1 MPQSRLRTKLLAHIE
16 MMRPYTMFHASLLAV
31 AGAEVASSG
40 QIGVLRLMVAAL
52 ATWLGWEAGL
62 YAGDYHDRHLDLL
75 SKPGRPVPSG
85 RVLPTEALSVMLAFI
100 ILGCACS
107 LWLSPACLA
116 LALITT
122 ALGIAY
128 ARIFKER
135 GVLGNLDRGVLG
147 ACAVLFGA
155 LVGGRQLDSAV
166 LLLALLAF
174 THDTASNLVGALR
187 DIDGDRA
194 AGYRTAPVAH
204 GTYRVV
210 HLTAL
215 LAFAAFVLAFVLLV
229 RQPLEIVSITLY
241 CGAVLLALT
250 AYLPLLRHSVALTRR
265 VALRAHEYLVLE
277 RILLLSAIAG
287 IYLPA
292 GATLLLVCATVAVTL
307 VSQMLLRGRYEAV
320 APIASSLLTPGRGT
334 RGEGAAALRFS
345 GPDPGSCRK

>member
-1 MPQSRLRTKLLAHIE
+1 

-31 AGAEVASSG
+31 VGAEVASRG
-40 QIGVLRLMVAAL
+40 QIGVLRLIVAAL
-52 ATWLGWEAGL
+52 AAWLGWEAGL

-85 RVLPTEALSVMLAFI
+85 RVLPTEALNVMFAFI
-100 ILGCACS
+100 ILGCACA

-128 ARIFKER
+128 ARIFKEL
-135 GVLGNLDRGVLG
+135 GLLGNLDRGVLG
-147 ACAVLFGA
+147 ASAVLFGA
-155 LVGGRQLDSAV
+155 LAGGRLLDSAV

-194 AGYRTAPVAH
+194 GGYRTAPVAL
-204 GTYRVV
+204 GTDRVI
-210 HLTAL
+210 HLSAL
-215 LAFAAFVLAFVLLV
+215 LAFAASVLAFVLLV
-229 RQPLEIVSITLY
+229 RQPLTIVSITLY

-250 AYLPLLRHSVALTRR
+250 AYLPLLRRSVALSRR

-277 RILLLSAIAG
+277 RMLLFSAIVG

-292 GATLLLVCATVAVTL
+292 GATLLLVFATGTVTL
-307 VSQMLLRGRYEAV
+307 VSQMLLRGRYEAI
-320 APIASSLLTPGRGT
+320 APMASPLLAPGQGM
-334 RGEGAAALRFS
+334 RGEGAAALRLS
-345 GPDPGSCRK
+345 GPNPGSCRK